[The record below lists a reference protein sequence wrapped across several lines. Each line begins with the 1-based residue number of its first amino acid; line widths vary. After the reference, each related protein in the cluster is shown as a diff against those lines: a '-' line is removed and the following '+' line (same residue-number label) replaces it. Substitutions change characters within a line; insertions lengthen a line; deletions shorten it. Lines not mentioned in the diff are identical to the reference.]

1 MAANQPLRS
10 STIGPDNSV
19 VSLGLSMPWLSQGVN
34 AFHSLPNP
42 GSRSLHNSERSRPRV
57 HYQRWEANMIVITIS
72 FLFLVYDFI
81 PKLLKV
87 KSTDDVRYFFLG
99 LVLVDIASR
108 SSLYLFIHATQKP
121 I

>member
-1 MAANQPLRS
+1 MKHESINNLQKR
-10 STIGPDNSV
+10 
-19 VSLGLSMPWLSQGVN
+19 
-34 AFHSLPNP
+34 
-42 GSRSLHNSERSRPRV
+42 